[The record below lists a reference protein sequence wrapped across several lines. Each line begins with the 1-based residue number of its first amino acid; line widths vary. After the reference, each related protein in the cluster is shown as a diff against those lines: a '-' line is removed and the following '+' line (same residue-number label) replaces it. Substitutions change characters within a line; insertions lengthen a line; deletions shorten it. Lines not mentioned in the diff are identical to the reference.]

1 MATISIAEILELAT
15 KAKTKKEK
23 VEILQKHESQVLKEI
38 LAVTYDK
45 KRFEMLLPESVP
57 PYTPSDFPDSHG
69 LLYRESRKFMYFI
82 KGFKGDNLPNYKRE
96 AMFIQMLE
104 SVHKDDAVVLEHF
117 IQRKPFKGLT
127 AATINTAF
135 PALIRSAVKD

>member
-1 MATISIAEILELAT
+1 MSTISIAEIIELAQ
-15 KAKTKKEK
+15 KAKTKKER
-23 VEILQKHESQVLKEI
+23 VEVLQKYESQTLKEV

-45 KRFEMLLPESVP
+45 KRFELLLPESVP

-69 LLYRESRKFMYFI
+69 LLYRESRKFHYFI
-82 KGFKGDNLPNYKRE
+82 KGFKGDNLPAYKRE

-104 SVHKDDAVVLEHF
+104 TVDKNDAIVLEHL

-135 PALIRSAVKD
+135 PALIKSAVKN

>member
-1 MATISIAEILELAT
+1 MSTISIAEIIELAQ

-23 VEILQKHESQVLKEI
+23 VEVLQKYESQALKEI

-82 KGFKGDNLPNYKRE
+82 KGFKGDNLPAYKRE

-104 SVHKDDAVVLEHF
+104 TVDKDDAVVLEHF

-135 PALIRSAVKD
+135 PALIKSAVKT